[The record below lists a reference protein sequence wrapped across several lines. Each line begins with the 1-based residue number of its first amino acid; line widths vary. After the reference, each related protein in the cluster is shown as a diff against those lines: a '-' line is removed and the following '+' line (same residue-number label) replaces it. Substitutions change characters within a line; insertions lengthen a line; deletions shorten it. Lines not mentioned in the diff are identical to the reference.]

1 MQTDFCGYGGTADA
15 PDLESGEKSCRF
27 KSYYP
32 HHNLLIKGHKMPLL
46 SSFKATVLLKR
57 FNKL

>member
-1 MQTDFCGYGGTADA
+1 MAKLADA
-15 PDLESGEKSCRF
+15 QDLESCGQPCRF

-32 HHNLLIKGHKMPLL
+32 HHNLLIKWHKMPLL